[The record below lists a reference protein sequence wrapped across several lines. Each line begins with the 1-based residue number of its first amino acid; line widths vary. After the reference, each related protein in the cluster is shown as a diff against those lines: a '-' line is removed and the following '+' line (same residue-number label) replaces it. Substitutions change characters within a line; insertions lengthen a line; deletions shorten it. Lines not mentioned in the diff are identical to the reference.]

1 MCVSEEAIVATKY
14 RAQILLEPD
23 QKQSLARLAEEQG
36 RSVSDLVRQAVQ
48 EFLDDETQVARR
60 GRREAAFEDLARL
73 REQIRSRHG
82 VLGVDL
88 VRETR
93 EERQAQLDHMWGSD
107 E

>member
-1 MCVSEEAIVATKY
+1 MATKY

-23 QKQSLARLAEEQG
+23 QKQSLTRLAEEQG
-36 RSVSDLVRQAVQ
+36 RSISDLVRQAVQ
-48 EFLDDETQVARR
+48 EFLDDEAQVARR
-60 GRREAAFEDLARL
+60 GRQVAAFECLARL

-82 VLGVDL
+82 VLGADL

-93 EERQAQLDHMWGSD
+93 EEREAQLDHIWGVA

>member
-1 MCVSEEAIVATKY
+1 MATKY

-23 QKQSLARLAEEQG
+23 QKQSLTRLAEEQG

-60 GRREAAFEDLARL
+60 GRREAAFEDIARL

-93 EERQAQLDHMWGSD
+93 EERQAQLDHIWGSD

>member
-1 MCVSEEAIVATKY
+1 MATKY
-14 RAQILLEPD
+14 RAQILLEPEQ
-23 QKQSLARLAEEQG
+23 QKSLAALAEERG
-36 RSVSDLVRQAVQ
+36 RSISDLVRQAVQ
-48 EFLDDETQVARR
+48 EFLDAETQVARR
-60 GRREAAFEDLARL
+60 GRQEAAFEGLARL

-93 EERQAQLDHMWGSD
+93 EEREAQLDHIWGAG